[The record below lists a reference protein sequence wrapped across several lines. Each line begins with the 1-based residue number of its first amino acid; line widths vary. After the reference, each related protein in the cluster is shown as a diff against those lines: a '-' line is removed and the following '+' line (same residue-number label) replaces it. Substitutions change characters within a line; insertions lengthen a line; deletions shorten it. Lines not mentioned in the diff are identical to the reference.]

1 MAVPYIFGTATASI
15 PLSNLDSNFATTITL
30 GNTAIQ
36 LGNTVTTLNNMTL
49 ANVTIGS
56 GSVTLTNI
64 AVTTANLTTANI
76 GTAVITGTSTLTGL
90 TASTALALDASKN
103 IVSVTNTGSGN
114 NVLGTSP
121 TIATPTINTIT
132 SAAGT
137 ALVLQSNNGNTAV
150 TYDTSQNATFA
161 GYVNAPNTFG
171 FKNRIINGAMVI
183 DQRNAGASQTF
194 TAAAALA
201 YAVDRWY
208 GYCTGANV
216 TGQQIAGG
224 TTPTVTQ
231 NRYRFTG
238 AASVTAVGFG
248 QRIEQKNSYDL
259 AGSTC
264 TLSADLAISATLT
277 TITWTAYYATT
288 TADTFGSLASP
299 TVTQIAT
306 GTFTVSAT
314 VTNFSANISVP
325 AAATTGIQILFT
337 VGALTAGL
345 TWTIGNVQLEKG
357 STATSF
363 DVRNYGTELL
373 LCERYYQIIDGFA
386 GIASSTT
393 AVSAVSTFPVTMRT
407 SPSVGTTAALRIT
420 DPGVA
425 DYTQSS
431 GNVAIASGRVSSSGV
446 QVSLGN
452 FTTLVQR
459 FGYQHNIGSN
469 SITLSAEL

>member
-1 MAVPYIFGTATASI
+1 MTAYTKST
-15 PLSNLDSNFATTITL
+15 NFATKDTL
-30 GNTAIQ
+30 TSGDPLKIVKGTEINTEFDNIQTAVNSKSNTASPTFT
-36 LGNTVTTLNNMTL
+36 GTVTIPTL
-49 ANVTIGS
+49 ALS
-56 GSVTLTNI
+56 
-64 AVTTANLTTANI
+64 
-76 GTAVITGTSTLTGL
+76 GL
-90 TASTALALDASKN
+90 TASSAVATNASNAL
-103 IVSVTNTGSGN
+103 VSVTNTGTGN
-114 NVLGTSP
+114 NVLATSP
-121 TIATPTINTIT
+121 TLVTPIL
-132 SAAGT
+132 GT
-137 ALVLQSNNGNTAV
+137 PASGSLVNCT
-150 TYDTSQNATFA
+150 DTNYT
-161 GYVNAPNTFG
+161 G

-201 YAVDRWY
+201 YSVDRWY

-216 TGQQIAGG
+216 TGQQVAGS
-224 TTPTVTQ
+224 TTPTNTQ
-231 NRYRFTG
+231 FRYRFTG

-277 TITWTAYYATT
+277 TVTWTAYYATT

-363 DVRNYGTELL
+363 DYRPYGTELA
-373 LCERYYQIIDGFA
+373 LCQRYYESSYDIGIAPGAVLGAFA
-386 GIASSTT
+386 GSNYFNHNGTSGTYIVANMTT
-393 AVSAVSTFPVTMRT
+393 FATKKRT
-407 SPSVGTTAALRIT
+407 SPTITIYSPSTGASGKVQTNRAGNTDGTGSTNSLAMT
-420 DPGVA
+420 GFSGGFTEGSGVA
-425 DYTQSS
+425 C
-431 GNVAIASGRVSSSGV
+431 GAISFSWTA
-446 QVSLGN
+446 
-452 FTTLVQR
+452 
-459 FGYQHNIGSN
+459 
-469 SITLSAEL
+469 SAEL